1 MLDIV
6 YGYQSLLDNI
16 DTYIEESKFKKKF
29 LIEQLGVSRATFYNK
44 VKNKNFTIDEM
55 VVLSTILFPEEA
67 KAFEIKEA
75 LRESRKDSKAGMTR
89 KHEAVMADVHKKLR
103 AWK

>member
-6 YGYQSLLDNI
+6 YKYQSLLENI
-16 DTYIEESKFKKKF
+16 DDYIEDSKYKKEF

-44 VKNKNFTIDEM
+44 VKKKSFTIEEM

-67 KAFEIKEA
+67 KVFEIREA
-75 LRESRKDSKAGMTR
+75 LRESREDSKEGRTR
-89 KHEAVMADVHKKLR
+89 DHKDVMSDVRKKLR
-103 AWK
+103 V

>member
-6 YGYQSLLDNI
+6 YGYQSLLNNI
-16 DTYIEESKFKKKF
+16 DTYIEDSKFKKDY

-44 VKNKNFTIDEM
+44 LKRKNFTIDEM
-55 VVLSTILFPEEA
+55 VILSTILFPEKA

-75 LRESRKDSKAGMTR
+75 LRTSREDSKAGRTR
-89 KHEAVMADVHKKLR
+89 SHESVISDVRKKLR
-103 AWK
+103 S

>member
-6 YGYQSLLDNI
+6 YGYQNLLANI
-16 DTYIEESKFKKKF
+16 DTYIEESKFKKEY

-44 VKNKNFTIDEM
+44 VKKKNFTIDEM

-75 LRESRKDSKAGMTR
+75 LRESREDSEAGRTC
-89 KHEAVMADVHKKLR
+89 KHKTVMVDVRKKLR

>member
-6 YGYQSLLDNI
+6 YRYQNLLENI
-16 DTYIEESKFKKKF
+16 DSYIDESKFKKEY

-44 VKNKNFTIDEM
+44 VKKKNFTIDEM
-55 VVLSTILFPEEA
+55 VILSNILFPEEA

-75 LRESRKDSKAGMTR
+75 LRASREDSKNGRTR
-89 KHEAVMADVHKKLR
+89 DHEDVMEDVRKKLR
-103 AWK
+103 A

>member
-1 MLDIV
+1 MLDII

-16 DTYIEESKFKKKF
+16 DTYIENSKFKKEY

-44 VKNKNFTIDEM
+44 VKKKSFTIDEM
-55 VVLSTILFPEEA
+55 VILSTILFPEEA

-75 LRESRKDSKAGMTR
+75 LRASREDSTAGRTR
-89 KHEAVMADVHKKLR
+89 NHKAVMADVRKKLR
-103 AWK
+103 A

>member
-1 MLDIV
+1 MLDII

-16 DTYIEESKFKKKF
+16 DTYIEESNFKKEY

-44 VKNKNFTIDEM
+44 VKKKNFSIDEM
-55 VVLSTILFPEEA
+55 VILSTILFPEEA

-75 LRESRKDSKAGMTR
+75 LRASRQDSRAGR
-89 KHEAVMADVHKKLR
+89 VLEHNEVMAAARKKLR
-103 AWK
+103 A

>member
-6 YGYQSLLDNI
+6 YKYQNLLANI
-16 DTYIEESKFKKKF
+16 DEYIEDSKFKKEY

-44 VKNKNFTIDEM
+44 VKKKSFTIDEM

-75 LRESRKDSKAGMTR
+75 LRESREDSKAGKTR
-89 KHEAVMADVHKKLR
+89 GHKDVMADVRNKLR
-103 AWK
+103 T

>member
-6 YGYQSLLDNI
+6 YKYQSLLENI
-16 DTYIEESKFKKKF
+16 DDYIEDSKYKKEY

-44 VKNKNFTIDEM
+44 VKKKSFTIEEM

-75 LRESRKDSKAGMTR
+75 LRESR
-89 KHEAVMADVHKKLR
+89 
-103 AWK
+103 

>member
-6 YGYQSLLDNI
+6 YKYQGLLENI
-16 DTYIEESKFKKKF
+16 DSYIDDSKFKKEY

-44 VKNKNFTIDEM
+44 VKKKSFTIDEM
-55 VVLSTILFPEEA
+55 VILSNILFPEEA

-75 LRESRKDSKAGMTR
+75 LRASREDSKNGRTR
-89 KHEAVMADVHKKLR
+89 DHKDVMGDVRKKLR
-103 AWK
+103 A

>member
-1 MLDIV
+1 MLDIIF
-6 YGYQSLLDNI
+6 GYQNLLDNI
-16 DTYIEESKFKKKF
+16 DTHIEASKFKKEY

-44 VKNKNFTIDEM
+44 IKKKNFTIDEM

-75 LRESRKDSKAGMTR
+75 LRESREDSMTGR
-89 KHEAVMADVHKKLR
+89 TRTHKSVLSDVRIKLR
-103 AWK
+103 S

>member
-1 MLDIV
+1 MLDII
-6 YGYQSLLDNI
+6 YKYQNLLANI
-16 DTYIEESKFKKKF
+16 DEYIEESKFKKEY

-44 VKNKNFTIDEM
+44 VKKKSFTIDEM

-75 LRESRKDSKAGMTR
+75 LRESREDSKAGKTR
-89 KHEAVMADVHKKLR
+89 DHKDVMADVRDKLR
-103 AWK
+103 A